1 MVALALMVS
10 CMPSAYTISA
20 SEAFGDGTEDIFT
33 DGEITSEPAAEEST
47 PDVSSADQEETEQAQ
62 QSTLT
67 YENDSVKVTAEALED
82 GALPQNTALKADSVN
97 ENSSVSYDTVSQ
109 KLSAAATD
117 KGSSLRGFFA
127 YDVYF
132 ADGDGNRVEP
142 NGRVRVTF
150 EYKTPAAPE
159 LTDAASTSVTVE
171 KLHYNS
177 STGDTDVNTLQAN
190 EDLKVLNVNEG
201 KQIQTLQV
209 ETGNAAV
216 FAVMWDSPETA
227 DVEAEAVSGNEDEV
241 SIASEEL
248 TDGMDISDEPE
259 QDAAE
264 TPAAENP
271 EVTPDAE
278 PSEAPAENPDAEP
291 TEAPAEDPDVVEE
304 PAEDIASPEEVP
316 AADENGETSLIEV
329 LGDDTNLRVSPSIE
343 AEVLATVNAGT
354 QFTLLDTVTAED
366 GATWYKVSWEGT
378 EAYIRSDMAQVVD
391 SSDEAEEPE
400 DVLESEEVSYSQE
413 VGNVVVTA
421 TAAKGV
427 IPEGAQFVVTPIE
440 KGSDQYADIEKQLHE
455 GAENESYTVAGFLAY
470 DISFLNDD
478 GTKIEAQNG
487 SVRVSIAYKEA
498 EIPEDVAETD
508 TAQENMNVSLVH
520 FVEDANG
527 NVTEVVNM
535 SNDGQAE
542 VSTTDNGEIESA
554 NFETE
559 SFSTFSVVWL
569 ADDFTSVQT
578 TSSYGV
584 EETVDSAK
592 RGITINMFNYDTA
605 GINEGHSLKF
615 SNGSDGGNEDYNKY
629 RGPSD
634 LSLGIMQKRLG
645 EDSYPIVDK
654 GKKESSSYLFSTK
667 EGTGKEFYSDANY
680 LFKQDADGYY
690 EYDSTKNFAQFNK
703 NTKEFTVYKVPG
715 SSKDPI
721 DLQQGSK
728 HGSFFPFNTLGDHK
742 YWGIPQISEKSPDFH
757 FGMTMS
763 AKFIQPKDGKINGNN
778 MVFEFSGDDDVWVY
792 IDGVLVLDIG
802 GIHNSVSGSIDFAE
816 GTVKVGSNNYTLKNL
831 FKEAGAEKEGD
842 FVSRKDIFKDYTV
855 HTINFY
861 YLERGKGDSNCKLK
875 FNLPTVPDGSVKVQK
890 QLSNTDKEKYAD
902 VKFKFQLL
910 VKDEKENYV
919 PSTPN
924 GILDDGR
931 KVEFSEDKVFTLKPG
946 QYATF
951 SGLKANTKYRIK
963 ELGVS
968 KNEYDKVF
976 INDEVTTSQD
986 GNVISNEATVGS
998 RPWVIFTNKCSEK
1011 NSRKLCITKKIKGD
1025 IPVNDKFD
1033 FEIKLNGQKYTGN
1046 YYLQDSEGNYYTS
1059 ENGPLKKAKN
1069 KTVCGS
1075 AVNGVVSSVPAG
1087 YTVVLEQILAGT
1099 SFEVNEINLNPT
1111 DYGNPEYSIEAAEDV
1126 NTTDKASGK
1135 IELGS
1140 DAKVTVTNTRNNV
1153 ASLEITKVNT
1163 SNQSLPGAKFTLTL
1177 DGDSAKTYNVTSDE
1191 NGLLKFE
1198 NLSVGTYTL
1207 TETEAPSGY
1216 VKSTESY
1223 KVKVSVENNKATAKL
1238 YKADGTNEIENK
1250 QIINYTEKE
1259 EAENNLTSSKTAKV
1273 VDYENRIYKIN
1284 LNAETTGREG
1294 DVEAQGA
1301 SVVMVLDAS
1310 DSMNDSIANTNT
1322 SKLVALQNAAN
1333 TFIDTLKS
1341 KSPESEIAIIW
1352 YSGSEGGNTSITN
1365 SKFKQL
1371 NNNED
1376 VSSLKRTI
1384 DNKDASGGTPMG
1396 VALATAR
1403 NQLSSAKHEKN
1414 KYVVFMTDG
1423 LPGHNNNDN
1432 WNCMVANNAVNNANS
1447 IKEQATLYTV
1457 GVGLND
1463 AGSFNWKLGHSS
1475 TSSNSGHGYKYEYYR
1490 HKSITG
1496 SEFLSQYIATKS
1508 SDGTKKYAYD
1518 TSGLNDLVNTFN
1530 VIAGSIGD
1538 LFTVQPKEIVDVID
1552 ARFKLTDDGLND
1564 LATNSRLGTGKI
1576 KTNNDGSKEI
1586 IWTDSTTGSVVGK
1599 VTIVERGDGTT
1610 KITWKEQA
1618 ARIGNAA
1625 TENENDKGWN
1635 ASFRIQAK
1643 DDFIGGNM
1651 IPTNGA
1657 DSGIYL
1663 DGGGIKKFEQPSVN
1677 VKLLS
1682 LSIGNDTTTVF
1693 KGDPINT
1700 RNYGNVLAETI
1711 AVVELNGSTKTLTA
1725 VNPQDN
1731 GKVKLPEL
1739 TKDQISKL
1747 STDKV
1752 LIIGDN
1758 PDNLPYKYTYPG
1770 SNEAVG
1776 YFTYTYTLAKG
1787 DNADNHVATAVG
1799 NEVEKYKLTVT
1810 YYPYSKSDRS
1820 TILSGTGVQQPD
1832 AEKGGTQ
1839 VNSNLEATG
1848 NYVVNV
1854 VAGSIQIIKKLDVV
1868 AEQDETFNFTI
1879 TDEKNRKVATATAT
1893 IKKDEPTATAVFTL
1907 AEGIDAKLE
1916 SDNTKLSELSRGDYK
1931 VVESLGA
1938 DVHYELQEI
1947 ATVDG
1952 TNCHS
1957 VIARDQQQKA
1967 TDITFTMGTD
1977 TDNKVV
1983 LRDGNND
1990 VTNGQ
1995 IGIAKFTNK
2004 KIVVDIELEK
2014 VDSQTTDTKL
2024 SGAEFALYK
2033 VDTSGNEIQV
2043 NSYTSEQ
2050 RGKISIKN
2058 LPIGQYV
2065 LRETKAPTGYV
2076 KSAEPWNITV
2086 ANDRTITVKYD
2097 GKDVASKP
2105 DNNKTIYQITNTK
2118 VYSLPESGGPG
2129 TYGFTI
2135 SGVAILATALLLFIN
2150 NKRREEEAK
2159 RS

>member
-47 PDVSSADQEETEQAQ
+47 PDVSSADQEKTEQAQ

-271 EVTPDAE
+271 EVTPEAE

-304 PAEDIASPEEVP
+304 PAEDIASPEDVP

-1739 TKDQISKL
+1739 TKDQISNL

-1879 TDEKNRKVATATAT
+1879 TDEKNRTVATATAT

>member
-264 TPAAENP
+264 TPA
-271 EVTPDAE
+271 
-278 PSEAPAENPDAEP
+278 AENPDAEP

-1739 TKDQISKL
+1739 TKDQISNL